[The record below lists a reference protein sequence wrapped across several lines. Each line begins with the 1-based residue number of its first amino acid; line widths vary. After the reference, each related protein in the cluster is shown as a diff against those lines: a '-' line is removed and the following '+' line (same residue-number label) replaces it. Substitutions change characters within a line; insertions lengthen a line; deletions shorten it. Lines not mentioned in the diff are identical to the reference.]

1 MAKIPKDVLKKINR
15 DAAALLRSDFEKIV
29 IKNFE
34 SIKQQMIKEFLD
46 HPVTVEIKNGP
57 TAENISGTLNGVG
70 NLFSYIGFPAEENP
84 IEAVLD
90 EFKKTTIR
98 FNGLIEG
105 GANWLIFMPAKE
117 DIWAVS
123 PIPWAPGRSWVKGI
137 ETGISGIGQYLY
149 DEESQLDN
157 SRSGTGIQTSSKLR
171 KKNRFKNIKYMSM
184 ILSKYEQK
192 FSQLNETSIPA

>member
-1 MAKIPKDVLKKINR
+1 MAKIPKDILKKIGA
-15 DAAALLRSDFEKIV
+15 DSASALRPQFEKII

-34 SIKQQMIKEFLD
+34 SVKRQMIREFLN

-57 TAENISGTLNGVG
+57 TAENISNTLGGNG
-70 NLFSYIGFPAEENP
+70 NLFSYIGFPAGEDP

-90 EFKKTTIR
+90 EFNKTTIR

-123 PIPWAPGRSWVKGI
+123 PMPWAPGRSWAKGI

-149 DEESQLDN
+149 SEDGQLDS
-157 SRSGTGIQTSSKLR
+157 SRSGTAVQTNSKLR
-171 KKNRFKNIKYMSM
+171 KKNRFKNVKYMSS
-184 ILSKYEQK
+184 LLTKYQEK
-192 FSQLNETSIPA
+192 FSQLNETSIPT